1 MKKLVFTALTALTV
15 ASSPH
20 MHVHAAEAKTVPQQ
34 QNALSY
40 GACIRTIEM
49 ADAETIR
56 KIVQLAVG
64 NKALSSNDLAGTP
77 TTNAQKNFQL
87 ILKELCRW
95 IKTDPRIRDLAIKQY
110 LEFFPKVTDRE
121 SSPPHPLGELAS
133 NVFDNNDNFHIDAA
147 KREAIIRLNAYPADQ
162 HQSIVDLILA
172 YFDNLKVLVIAGC
185 ACPNLVIISKSLEDV
200 SMYNGILEGTTILA
214 PNLSKLTLQNCQNL
228 QAIDPFPTAR
238 LHELTAK
245 DCPQLRDLTN
255 LSGSNLARVDLTN
268 CGLRSLAGLSFP
280 SLKSLFLPNCK
291 NLEAVDN
298 FSAPNLNE
306 LIATNCPRLRQIAGH
321 FLLLNALNITGS
333 GRVGD
338 MPIFMK
344 ELTTLNLRSF
354 TSEDGAEDL
363 IDERNNRWE
372 RRHPHVAK
380 IIKKGSRAFR
390 DVWTIT
396 QECSNFLLQA
406 CAIPAMMT
414 AVLFAV
420 PLEFGI
426 RKLMGEKWSQEND
439 SSLGTYCMAGG
450 SIATGLIL
458 AALLTHYSKK
468 PGLIKAALS

>member
-1 MKKLVFTALTALTV
+1 MKKLLFAALTALTV
-15 ASSPH
+15 GSSPH
-20 MHVHAAEAKTVPQQ
+20 MHVHAAEAKTVAQQ

-49 ADAETIR
+49 ADGETIR

-64 NKALSSNDLAGTP
+64 NKALSSNDLVGTP
-77 TTNAQKNFQL
+77 TANAQKNFQL
-87 ILKELCRW
+87 ILKELCSR
-95 IKTDPRIRDLAIKQY
+95 IRTDPRIRDLAIKQY
-110 LEFFPKVTDRE
+110 LEFFSKVTDRE

-133 NVFDNNDNFHIDAA
+133 NVFDNNNNNLLIVSAN
-147 KREAIIRLNAYPADQ
+147 RYVIICLNAYPADQ
-162 HQSIVDLILA
+162 HQSIVDLTLA
-172 YFDNLKVLVIAGC
+172 YFDNLKQLAIAGC
-185 ACPNLVIISKSLEDV
+185 ACPNLVIISKSLEEV
-200 SMYNGILEGTTILA
+200 SMYNGILEGITLLA
-214 PNLSKLTLQNCQNL
+214 PNLSKLTLHNCQNL

-255 LSGSNLARVDLTN
+255 LSGSNLGRVDLTN

-280 SLKSLFLPNCK
+280 SLKSLFLSNCE

-354 TSEDGAEDL
+354 TSE
-363 IDERNNRWE
+363 
-372 RRHPHVAK
+372 
-380 IIKKGSRAFR
+380 IIGGKEG
-390 DVWTIT
+390 TPT
-396 QECSNFLLQA
+396 LL
-406 CAIPAMMT
+406 
-414 AVLFAV
+414 
-420 PLEFGI
+420 
-426 RKLMGEKWSQEND
+426 R
-439 SSLGTYCMAGG
+439 
-450 SIATGLIL
+450 
-458 AALLTHYSKK
+458 
-468 PGLIKAALS
+468 